1 LPEVLMPR
9 LSDTME
15 EGTVA
20 KWLKRP
26 GDRIGRGDV
35 LAEIDTDKATM
46 ELESYEEGVLETL
59 LVPEGTTVPIGTPL
73 AVVGPGEE
81 SSTAAPGSAPPATSN
96 GSPATTANA
105 PAAPGGSATTSQAL
119 QSGPE
124 TEPPKKLSL
133 RPAGPPRSSPL
144 ARRVA
149 RRYGVDLASVRGSGP
164 GGRVVRADVE
174 RAAAA
179 LSEARAPS
187 GRPAPAR
194 PFVGSEGA
202 AARSVSELGPSQT
215 DKADTEEVPLGN
227 LRRLTAER
235 LAKSLE
241 APHFYLTKVVDATA
255 LASLRAELAPAVEAS
270 AGVKLTLND
279 LVVKAAAKALRSHPA
294 VNSSWG
300 GDKILRHRRVNV
312 GIAVAVPD
320 GLVVPVI
327 KDADEKG
334 LVELAAEAR
343 SLANRARDG
352 KLALADISEGT
363 FTVSNLGM
371 FGIDH
376 FTAVLNP
383 PQAAILAVGAAKP
396 EPVVRDGQL
405 SISTLMSLTLTL
417 DHRVLDGAMAAGFLA
432 DLAELLEH
440 PLRALI

>member
-26 GDRIGRGDV
+26 GDRIRRGDV

-59 LVPEGTTVPIGTPL
+59 LVQEGATVPIGTPL
-73 AVVGPGEE
+73 AVVGPGEAP
-81 SSTAAPGSAPPATSN
+81 STGAPGSAPPATSN

-105 PAAPGGSATTSQAL
+105 PTAPGSSATTSQAL
-119 QSGPE
+119 QGNPE
-124 TEPPKKLSL
+124 RQPSKALSL
-133 RPAGPPRSSPL
+133 RAAGPPRSSPL

-179 LSEARAPS
+179 LSQARAPAE
-187 GRPAPAR
+187 RPAG
-194 PFVGSEGA
+194 PFISPEGA
-202 AARSVSELGPSQT
+202 VARSASELGPSQT
-215 DKADTEEVPLGN
+215 DKADTEEVPLSN

-241 APHFYLTKVVDATA
+241 APHFFLTKVVDATA
-255 LASLRAELAPAVEAS
+255 LASLRGELSPAVEAG

-279 LVVKAAAKALRSHPA
+279 LVVKAAAKALRSHPG

-327 KDADEKG
+327 KDADKKG

-343 SLANRARDG
+343 ALANRARDG

-417 DHRVLDGAMAAGFLA
+417 DHRVLDGAMAARFLA

-440 PLRALI
+440 PLQALI